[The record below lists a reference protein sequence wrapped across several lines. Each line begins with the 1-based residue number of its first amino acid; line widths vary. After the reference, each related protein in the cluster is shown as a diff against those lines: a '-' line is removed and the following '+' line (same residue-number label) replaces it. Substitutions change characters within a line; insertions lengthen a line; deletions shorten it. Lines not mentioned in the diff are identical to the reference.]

1 MAITKSYWKNRKV
14 LVTGHTGFKGSWLT
28 LILKTLG
35 AEIYGLALENNSPYS
50 LYQSVNVANR
60 VTREYFADIRD
71 SEVLGKYINEINPE
85 VIFHLAAESLVLNS
99 FSDPIKTFQVNIL
112 GTFNVLCAATQPSNN
127 PIVIVVTSDKCYRND
142 RVGIPFKESDPLG
155 GGDPYSASKA
165 CAEIVSSSFQYSF
178 GESRQMKIATVR
190 AGNVIGGGDWSE
202 NRLIPDFFKSV
213 LKSEPLIVRSPK
225 STRPWQH
232 VLEPLIGYMSAV
244 EYMDSLPATNMNS
257 WNFGPDNESIVS
269 VENILRRFNDLHPTT
284 QVLIGNEI
292 QSKEA
297 IELRLDSSLAKN
309 QLGWKPLLDINT
321 SVSITSEWYS
331 QFFAGEN
338 MQKITEMQIKRY
350 LDLVIKND

>member
-1 MAITKSYWKNRKV
+1 MAITKSYWEHRKV

-28 LILKTLG
+28 LVLKSLG
-35 AEIYGLALENNSPYS
+35 AEVYGLALENNSAYS
-50 LYQSVNVANR
+50 LYQSVNIVDSL
-60 VTREYFADIRD
+60 TQEYFADIRD
-71 SEVLGKYINEINPE
+71 SELIDKYVKEVNPE

-99 FSDPIKTFQVNIL
+99 FSDPLKTFQVNIL
-112 GTFNVLCAATQPSNN
+112 GTFNVLWAATKPLNN
-127 PIVIVVTSDKCYRND
+127 PIIVVVTSDKCYRND
-142 RVGIPFKESDPLG
+142 GAGIPFQESDPLG

-202 NRLIPDFFKSV
+202 NRLIPDFFRAIMSSKS
-213 LKSEPLIVRSPK
+213 LSVRSPK

-244 EYMDSLPATNMNS
+244 EYMHSLPATTMNS

-269 VENILRRFNDLHPTT
+269 VENILRRFNDLHPT
-284 QVLIGNEI
+284 LEISLANES

-297 IELRLDSSLAKN
+297 IELRLDSSLAKK
-309 QLGWKPLLDINT
+309 QLDWKPLLDIDT
-321 SVSITSEWYS
+321 TISLTSEWYS
-331 QFFAGEN
+331 RFFAGEN
-338 MQKITEMQIKRY
+338 MQIITEMQISRY
-350 LDLVIKND
+350 LDLVQKN